1 PVSATR
7 PHRAVPG
14 PVSPAAQERMTE
26 GMSDLASSESML
38 PEKSTSSGSSANCM
52 TNTPGSAARKAEET
66 LGDDVRLD
74 LVGAGGDG
82 AGEGE
87 QVTVHP
93 LLTGELA
100 RGAQDVQCGL
110 VGRDVPVRPEDLVD
124 RGLKAQV
131 GPAGELGDRV
141 PGAQL
146 VGAGADPGV
155 HDAVGQGA

>member
-1 PVSATR
+1 TTGPGTAWRPRTSSAVTASTAVAPAPPASSGTSSAAAPVSATR

-66 LGDDVRLD
+66 LGDDVLLD
-74 LVGAGGDG
+74 LVGAGVDG

-110 VGRDVPVRPEDLVD
+110 VGRDVP
-124 RGLKAQV
+124 
-131 GPAGELGDRV
+131 
-141 PGAQL
+141 
-146 VGAGADPGV
+146 
-155 HDAVGQGA
+155 